1 MRQTDSEITQRLY
14 DETSG
19 NWHEPSGSFV
29 DFSHTQHIYSV
40 YLGGTFRW
48 NKLGIK
54 AGVRAEGTSLDVSYS
69 NDLTKDFHS
78 NFVDIVPNVTLS
90 YSIGQS
96 QQIRLGYNMRIQRA
110 GIDYL
115 NPYVDERDPLNVSYG
130 NPDLDSEKS
139 NSVNLNYTLFTQKF
153 NINASVSHAFVNN
166 SIEVRHEV
174 A

>member
-1 MRQTDSEITQRLY
+1 
-14 DETSG
+14 
-19 NWHEPSGSFV
+19 
-29 DFSHTQHIYSV
+29 
-40 YLGGTFRW
+40 
-48 NKLGIK
+48 
-54 AGVRAEGTSLDVSYS
+54 
-69 NDLTKDFHS
+69 
-78 NFVDIVPNVTLS
+78 
-90 YSIGQS
+90 
-96 QQIRLGYNMRIQRA
+96 MRIQRA

-166 SIEVRHEV
+166 SIKVRHEV